1 LPSLLNILLNFF
13 SDHGDRELILFGI
26 FGAVIIVFL
35 VLDLG
40 LFNKK
45 AHKIS
50 TKSAL
55 YQSIFWVCVSTAF
68 GYLIYLGG
76 PYEYLESGTK
86 KVLSGADGAV
96 LYFSAY
102 LTEYALSV
110 DNIFVI
116 LLILKYFKVKEEY
129 YHKTL
134 FWGILGAV
142 VFRAIFIFVGALL
155 IHKFHWILYIFGVF
169 LLYSGIRI
177 YFEDGDEKIEPEK
190 NPIMRFCR
198 AYLPIAKEDF
208 GGQFIVRLNGKF
220 MFTPLFL
227 VIVLIET
234 TDLIF
239 AVDSIPAAFAI
250 TQNEFLIY
258 TSNIFAVMGLRAMF
272 FLLAGIIDKFYLLQ
286 KGLSIILFF
295 IGAKMLLE
303 IFKNDP
309 DYAPFVEKYVEN
321 PYLSF
326 SIIIGIL
333 MLSIIL
339 SVLVPRK
346 EKPEEQEEEEIQ
358 EEKLDS

>member
-1 LPSLLNILLNFF
+1 MLLLSLF
-13 SDHGDRELILFGI
+13 SEYTRAELILFGVFAAMIVI
-26 FGAVIIVFL
+26 FMVV
-35 VLDLG
+35 DLG
-40 LFNKK
+40 LLNRT
-45 AHKIS
+45 AHKIT

-55 YQSIFWVCVSTAF
+55 HQSIFWVSVSTVF
-68 GYLIYLGG
+68 GYLIYQSG
-76 PYEYLESGTK
+76 PYETVEETERIIISGTD
-86 KVLSGADGAV
+86 AAI

-116 LLILKYFKVKEEY
+116 LLILKYFKVDEAY
-129 YHKTL
+129 YHKVL
-134 FWGILGAV
+134 FWGILGAI

-155 IHKFHWILYIFGVF
+155 IHKFSWILYIFGVF
-169 LLYSGIRI
+169 LIYSGIRI

-190 NPIMRFCR
+190 NPILKFCKK
-198 AYLPIAKEDF
+198 YLPMSSHSA
-208 GGQFIVRLNGKF
+208 GGNFVIRESGRLL
-220 MFTPLFL
+220 FTPLFL

-250 TQNEFLIY
+250 TQNPFLIY

-303 IFKNDP
+303 IWHIDVN
-309 DYAPFVEKYVEN
+309 A
-321 PYLSF
+321 YLSF
-326 SIIIGIL
+326 TVIIATL
-333 MLSIIL
+333 TLSIIF
-339 SVLVPRK
+339 SVLIPK
-346 EKPEEQEEEEIQ
+346 KD
-358 EEKLDS
+358 KD

>member
-1 LPSLLNILLNFF
+1 LLSALNILLF
-13 SDHGDRELILFGI
+13 SLFRNQSERETILFGV
-26 FGAVIIVFL
+26 FAIIIILFL

-40 LFNKK
+40 LF
-45 AHKIS
+45 HKQARRIS

-55 YQSIFWVCVSTAF
+55 YQSIFWVCVSTLF
-68 GYLIYLGG
+68 GFFIYK
-76 PYEYLESGTK
+76 YDD
-86 KVLSGADGAV
+86 SGAEGAV
-96 LYFSAY
+96 EYFSAY

-116 LLILKYFKVKEEY
+116 LLILKYFRVKEEY

-134 FWGILGAV
+134 FWGILGAI
-142 VFRAIFIFVGALL
+142 VFRGVFIFVGAYL
-155 IHKFHWILYIFGVF
+155 IHQFHWILYIFGVF
-169 LLYSGIRI
+169 LIYSGIRI

-190 NPIMRFCR
+190 NPIMKFCLRF
-198 AYLPIAKEDF
+198 LPMTKNEH
-208 GGQFIVRLNGKF
+208 GGSFLVRENGRLV
-220 MFTPLFL
+220 FTPLFL
-227 VIVLIET
+227 VIALVET

-303 IFKNDP
+303 IFDI
-309 DYAPFVEKYVEN
+309 DVGVYT
-321 PYLSF
+321 SF
-326 SIIIGIL
+326 SVIIATL
-333 MLSIIL
+333 TLSIIF

-346 EKPEEQEEEEIQ
+346 DEPEEKDEV
-358 EEKLDS
+358 SS

>member
-1 LPSLLNILLNFF
+1 MHTLSSIFLFTLFGGNE
-13 SDHGDRELILFGI
+13 REVILFAI
-26 FGAVIIVFL
+26 FGTIIILFL

-40 LFNKK
+40 LFHKQ

-50 TKSAL
+50 TRSAL
-55 YQSIFWVCVSTAF
+55 YQSIFWVTVSTLF
-68 GYLIYLGG
+68 GYFIYV
-76 PYEYLESGTK
+76 YDESGA
-86 KVLSGADGAV
+86 VGAV
-96 LYFSAY
+96 EYFSAY

-116 LLILKYFKVKEEY
+116 LLILKYFQVDEAY
-129 YHKTL
+129 YHKIL
-134 FWGILGAV
+134 FWGILGAI
-142 VFRAIFIFVGALL
+142 VFRAIFIFVGAYL

-169 LLYSGIRI
+169 LIYSGIRI

-190 NPIMRFCR
+190 NPILKFCKK
-198 AYLPIAKEDF
+198 YLPISTDDH
-208 GGQFIVRLNGKF
+208 GGKF
-220 MFTPLFL
+220 FFREGGKFYFTPLFL

-272 FLLAGIIDKFYLLQ
+272 FLLSGIIDKFYLLQ

-303 IFKNDP
+303 IMKDEFP
-309 DYAPFVEKYVEN
+309 EFTAKYVEN

-326 SIIIGIL
+326 SIIITIL
-333 MLSIIL
+333 ASSIIFSIL
-339 SVLVPRK
+339 IPRK
-346 EKPEEQEEEEIQ
+346 SKIIKEP
-358 EEKLDS
+358 

>member
-1 LPSLLNILLNFF
+1 LRNLFNIALIALFDGNE
-13 SDHGDRELILFGI
+13 REVILFGI
-26 FGAVIIVFL
+26 FAAIIILFL

-40 LFNKK
+40 LFHKQ
-45 AHKIS
+45 AHRIT

-55 YQSIFWVCVSTAF
+55 YQSMFWVAVSTMF
-68 GYLIYLGG
+68 GVFIYKYDETG
-76 PYEYLESGTK
+76 S
-86 KVLSGADGAV
+86 VGAV
-96 LYFSAY
+96 EYFSAY

-116 LLILKYFKVKEEY
+116 LLILKYFKVNEDY
-129 YHKTL
+129 YHKIL
-134 FWGILGAV
+134 FWGILGAI
-142 VFRAIFIFVGALL
+142 VFRAIFIFVGAYL

-169 LLYSGIRI
+169 LIYSGIRI

-190 NPIMRFCR
+190 NPILKFCR
-198 AYLPIAKEDF
+198 RYLPISKDDQ
-208 GGQFIVRLNGKF
+208 GGKF
-220 MFTPLFL
+220 VIRDHGKLLFTPLFL

-303 IFKNDP
+303 IFQIDVN
-309 DYAPFVEKYVEN
+309 V
-321 PYLSF
+321 YLSF
-326 SIIIGIL
+326 TVIIATL
-333 MLSIIL
+333 TLSIVF
-339 SVLVPRK
+339 SVIVPRK
-346 EKPEEQEEEEIQ
+346 GDESLP
-358 EEKLDS
+358 S

>member
-1 LPSLLNILLNFF
+1 VQNILLF
-13 SDHGDRELILFGI
+13 SLFKNLSERETILFGV
-26 FGAVIIVFL
+26 FAVTILLFL

-40 LFNKK
+40 LFHKQ

-50 TKSAL
+50 PRSAL
-55 YQSIFWVCVSTAF
+55 YQSIFWVSVSTLF
-68 GYLIYLGG
+68 GYLVYLQG
-76 PYEYLESGTK
+76 PYEHIENGEKALLNGTD
-86 KVLSGADGAV
+86 AAV

-134 FWGILGAV
+134 FWGILGAI
-142 VFRAIFIFVGALL
+142 VFRAIFIFVGAYL
-155 IHKFHWILYIFGVF
+155 IHQFHALLYIFGVF
-169 LLYSGIRI
+169 LIYSGVRI

-190 NPIMRFCR
+190 NPIMKFCR
-198 AYLPIAKEDF
+198 RYLPISKDDF
-208 GGQFIVRLNGKF
+208 GGQFVVRDQGKL

-234 TDLIF
+234 TDLLF

-303 IFKNDP
+303 IAEIEINV
-309 DYAPFVEKYVEN
+309 YA
-321 PYLSF
+321 SF
-326 SIIIGIL
+326 AVIIATL
-333 MLSIIL
+333 TLSIIF
-339 SVLVPRK
+339 SILVPRK
-346 EKPEEQEEEEIQ
+346 EQPEPNGSETE
-358 EEKLDS
+358 S

>member
-1 LPSLLNILLNFF
+1 
-13 SDHGDRELILFGI
+13 
-26 FGAVIIVFL
+26 

-50 TKSAL
+50 TKTAL
-55 YQSIFWVCVSTAF
+55 YQSIFWVFVSTCF
-68 GYLIYLGG
+68 GIFIY
-76 PYEYLESGTK
+76 YYDESG
-86 KVLSGADGAV
+86 AEGAV
-96 LYFSAY
+96 QYFSAY

-116 LLILKYFKVKEEY
+116 LLILKYFQVKEEY
-129 YHKTL
+129 FHNVL
-134 FWGILGAV
+134 FWGILGAI

-155 IHKFHWILYIFGVF
+155 IHQFHWILYIFGVF
-169 LLYSGIRI
+169 LIYSGIRI

-190 NPIMRFCR
+190 NPILKFCR
-198 AYLPIAKEDF
+198 KYLPMAKEDF
-208 GGQFIVRLNGKF
+208 EGRFAVFKDGKLL
-220 MFTPLFL
+220 FTPLFL

-272 FLLAGIIDKFYLLQ
+272 FLLSGIIDKFYLLQ

-303 IFKNDP
+303 IGRGSDFLPEILTDMP
-309 DYAPFVEKYVEN
+309 PVISFV
-321 PYLSF
+321 
-326 SIIIGIL
+326 IILVTLI
-333 MLSIIL
+333 LSIVF
-339 SVLVPRK
+339 SVIVPRK
-346 EKPEEQEEEEIQ
+346 SKE
-358 EEKLDS
+358 

>member
-1 LPSLLNILLNFF
+1 MSSLVNILLF
-13 SDHGDRELILFGI
+13 SLFGNQSERETILFGV
-26 FGAVIIVFL
+26 FAVIILLFL
-35 VLDLG
+35 FLDLG
-40 LFNKK
+40 LFHKQ
-45 AHKIS
+45 ARKIS

-55 YQSIFWVCVSTAF
+55 YQSIFWVMISTLF
-68 GYLIYLGG
+68 GFFIYK
-76 PYEYLESGTK
+76 YDN
-86 KVLSGADGAV
+86 SGAEGAV
-96 LYFSAY
+96 EYFSAY

-116 LLILKYFKVKEEY
+116 LLILKYFQVKEEY

-134 FWGILGAV
+134 FWGILGAI
-142 VFRAIFIFVGALL
+142 VFRGIFIFVGAFL

-169 LLYSGIRI
+169 LIYSGIRI
-177 YFEDGDEKIEPEK
+177 YFEDGDEKIEPDR
-190 NPIMRFCR
+190 NPIMRVCR
-198 AYLPIAKEDF
+198 RYLPMTKDDH
-208 GGQFIVRLNGKF
+208 GGMFVVRELGKLK
-220 MFTPLFL
+220 FTPLFL

-303 IFKNDP
+303 IFDVDVN
-309 DYAPFVEKYVEN
+309 V
-321 PYLSF
+321 YLSF
-326 SIIIGIL
+326 AVIIATL
-333 MLSIIL
+333 TLSIIF
-339 SVLVPRK
+339 SVIVPRK
-346 EKPEEQEEEEIQ
+346 AEAEEREE
-358 EEKLDS
+358 

>member
-1 LPSLLNILLNFF
+1 MHSFLNILLF
-13 SDHGDRELILFGI
+13 SIFRTDERETILFGV
-26 FGAVIIVFL
+26 FAFIIILFL

-40 LFNKK
+40 LFHKQ
-45 AHKIS
+45 AHKIT

-55 YQSIFWVCVSTAF
+55 YQSIFWVTVSTLY
-68 GYLIYLGG
+68 GVMIYLYG
-76 PYEYLESGTK
+76 PYEHEVGNKIESLNG
-86 KVLSGADGAV
+86 SDAAV

-116 LLILKYFKVKEEY
+116 LLILKYFQVNETF
-129 YHKTL
+129 HHRIL

-142 VFRAIFIFVGALL
+142 VFRAIFIFLGALL
-155 IHKFHWILYIFGVF
+155 IAKFHWILYIFGVF
-169 LLYSGIRI
+169 LIYSGIRI

-190 NPIMRFCR
+190 NPILKLCKR
-198 AYLPIAKEDF
+198 YLPMTTDD
-208 GGQFIVRLNGKF
+208 GGGKF
-220 MFTPLFL
+220 IIRHGGKLLFTPLFL

-239 AVDSIPAAFAI
+239 AMDSIPAAFAI
-250 TQNEFLIY
+250 TTNEFLIY

-295 IGAKMLLE
+295 IGAKMLLD
-303 IFKNDP
+303 IWH
-309 DYAPFVEKYVEN
+309 VELS

-326 SIIIGIL
+326 TVIIATL
-333 MLSIIL
+333 TLSIIF
-339 SVLVPRK
+339 SVIIPRRN
-346 EKPEEQEEEEIQ
+346 
-358 EEKLDS
+358 EEKSANQTN

>member
-1 LPSLLNILLNFF
+1 MSSLVNILLF
-13 SDHGDRELILFGI
+13 SLFRNQSERETILFGV
-26 FGAVIIVFL
+26 FAVIILLFL

-40 LFNKK
+40 LFHKQ

-55 YQSIFWVCVSTAF
+55 YQSIFWVLISTMF
-68 GYLIYLGG
+68 GFFIYK
-76 PYEYLESGTK
+76 YDD
-86 KVLSGADGAV
+86 SGAEGAV
-96 LYFSAY
+96 EYFSAY

-116 LLILKYFKVKEEY
+116 LLILKYFQVKEEY

-134 FWGILGAV
+134 FWGILGAI
-142 VFRAIFIFVGALL
+142 VFRGFFIFVGAYF

-190 NPIMRFCR
+190 NPIMKLSRK
-198 AYLPIAKEDF
+198 YLPVTKDDH
-208 GGQFIVRLNGKF
+208 GGMFVVREAGKL

-227 VIVLIET
+227 VIILIET

-303 IFKNDP
+303 IFDIDVN
-309 DYAPFVEKYVEN
+309 V
-321 PYLSF
+321 YLSF
-326 SIIIGIL
+326 AVIIATL
-333 MLSIIL
+333 TLSIIF
-339 SVLVPRK
+339 SVIVPRK
-346 EKPEEQEEEEIQ
+346 AEV
-358 EEKLDS
+358 EEKED

>member
-1 LPSLLNILLNFF
+1 VLNILLF
-13 SDHGDRELILFGI
+13 SLFGDRSERETILFGI
-26 FGAVIIVFL
+26 FSVIIILFL

-40 LFNKK
+40 LFHKQ

-55 YQSIFWVCVSTAF
+55 YQSIFWVFVSTCF
-68 GYLIYLGG
+68 GYFIYA
-76 PYEYLESGTK
+76 YDET
-86 KVLSGADGAV
+86 AAQGAV
-96 LYFSAY
+96 EYFSAY

-116 LLILKYFKVKEEY
+116 LLILKYFRVNEDY
-129 YHKTL
+129 YHKIL
-134 FWGILGAV
+134 FWGILGAI
-142 VFRAIFIFVGALL
+142 VFRAIFIFAAGFL
-155 IHKFHWILYIFGVF
+155 IHKFTWILYVFGVF
-169 LLYSGIRI
+169 LIYSGIRI

-190 NPIMRFCR
+190 NPILRFCR
-198 AYLPIAKEDF
+198 AYLPMTKHDHEGSF
-208 GGQFIVRLNGKF
+208 VVREGGKLV
-220 MFTPLFL
+220 FTPLFL

-303 IFKNDP
+303 IWHIEVN
-309 DYAPFVEKYVEN
+309 V
-321 PYLSF
+321 YLSF
-326 SIIIGIL
+326 AVIIATL
-333 MLSIIL
+333 TLSIIF
-339 SVLVPRK
+339 SVVIPRK
-346 EKPEEQEEEEIQ
+346 EKG
-358 EEKLDS
+358 